1 MPHDNPQKELLQ
13 QMAHVLERFKTGGDL
28 APIEDRDEW
37 DKTLESTPPEERELV
52 KELARF
58 ADLWRYFQEREEKL
72 GTEIVNA
79 IGEVH
84 KLSLVERTARLRE
97 INQKLMERVSDV
109 GKGAQFRQ

>member
-1 MPHDNPQKELLQ
+1 MPDDNPQGELLQ

-28 APIEDRDEW
+28 SPIEDRSEW
-37 DKTLESTPPEERELV
+37 DKTIESTPPEERELI

-58 ADLWRYFQEREEKL
+58 VDLWRYFRERDEKL
-72 GTEIVNA
+72 GPEIVNA
-79 IGEVH
+79 ISELH
-84 KLSLVERTARLRE
+84 RLSLAERTARLRE